1 MTANWTVFRLNRGL
15 GEHLAAWDALNL
27 RLFSNHPLLNGTF
40 VDLLLRNFDQGSAR
54 LCVLTEAGRTEAM
67 CILRPGRA
75 GIWTS
80 FLPSQAQVGPTLMLT
95 PKSLNQLMRT
105 LPGLVTAIDFL
116 CNDPAFGGF
125 SDNADSAFDLEQNSL
140 TMSINLKGGFENYWK
155 SRSKSLTSNISR
167 YERRLIGDQI
177 TQTTTCI
184 SEPAAIGHAVR
195 QYAELESSGWK
206 GKEGT
211 ALTVNNTQGK
221 FYTDLLERFAES
233 GSALVYELRFN
244 AKLVASRL
252 LICSPGMVVILK
264 TAYDESYSR
273 YAPGR
278 LLLRDVIRDV
288 SHRLPGRIIEF
299 YTDANSDQ
307 LSWGT
312 DQRWIN
318 HVSISKNAASGQL
331 RNAARTLRKLVLPRP
346 LLGIGGQTSIAID
359 VFDHPESFPPDVTEF
374 FSVAENADF
383 QTGSDWYRN
392 LIDTVFKA
400 TTPTKIYVLRQHGH
414 VVAALPIV
422 AEVSKFGSRIRSL
435 SNYYTSLYSPI
446 CGIDTKERHLAL
458 IIAEILTRHA
468 PVISMRFTPLDSK
481 ALTFNWMERALQ
493 DNTLVSFRFFC
504 FGNWYL
510 KVEDDWQAYLKSRT
524 GTLRSTIKRMDKK
537 FTAHGGTIQLK
548 TDRTQLEQTLRE
560 FTAVYAKSWKIP
572 EPFTEFIPG
581 LAKTFATKDSLRM
594 AVAYLDGQP
603 VASQLWIVNGNK
615 ASIFKLAY
623 DENLKAFSP
632 GTLVTAAL
640 MQHVI
645 EIDQVTEVD
654 YLTGD
659 DDYKKT
665 WMSDRRERWGLIAY
679 NPKNWLGIVELIREI
694 TGRMLRRYGADI
706 RKYSKNAKAIFT

>member
-1 MTANWTVFRLNRGL
+1 MRK
-15 GEHLAAWDALNL
+15 
-27 RLFSNHPLLNGTF
+27 
-40 VDLLLRNFDQGSAR
+40 
-54 LCVLTEAGRTEAM
+54 
-67 CILRPGRA
+67 
-75 GIWTS
+75 
-80 FLPSQAQVGPTLMLT
+80 
-95 PKSLNQLMRT
+95 PKAIGQLMRA

-125 SDNADSAFDLEQNSL
+125 AYNADSAFDLEPSSL
-140 TMSINLKGGFENYWK
+140 TMSIDLKDGFENYWK

-167 YERRLIGDQI
+167 YERRLVAEQI
-177 TQTTTCI
+177 TQTTTCTTE
-184 SEPAAIGHAVR
+184 STAIGHAVR

-206 GKEGT
+206 GQQGT
-211 ALTVNNTQGK
+211 ALTANNAQGK
-221 FYTDLLERFAES
+221 FYAAVLERFAES

-264 TAYDESYSR
+264 TTYDESYSK

-278 LLLRDVIRDV
+278 LLLKEVIRDV
-288 SHRLPGRIIEF
+288 SNRLPGRIIEF
-299 YTDANSDQ
+299 YTDADSDQ
-307 LSWGT
+307 LSWST

-318 HVSISKNAASGQL
+318 HVTVSKNAASGQL
-331 RNAARTLRKLVLPRP
+331 RNAARSLRKLVGPRP
-346 LLGIGGQTSIAID
+346 LLGMSGNTSISID

-446 CGIDTKERHLAL
+446 CGINTKEHHLTL
-458 IIAEILTRHA
+458 IVAEILIRHS

-481 ALTFNWMERALQ
+481 ALSFNWMEKALQ
-493 DNTLVSFRFFC
+493 NNALVSFRFFC

-548 TDRTQLEQTLRE
+548 ADRTQLEQTLRE
-560 FTAVYAKSWKIP
+560 FTTVYSKSWKIP
-572 EPFTEFIPG
+572 EPFTGFIPG
-581 LAKTFATKDSLRM
+581 LAETFAAKDSLRM
-594 AVAYLDGQP
+594 AVAYFDGQP
-603 VASQLWIVNGNK
+603 VASQLWIVKGEK
-615 ASIFKLAY
+615 ASIFKVAY
-623 DENLKAFSP
+623 DEKLKAFSP

-640 MQHVI
+640 MQYVI
-645 EIDQVTEVD
+645 DNDRVKEVD

-679 NPKNWLGIVELIREI
+679 NPKNLLGLAELFREI
-694 TGRMLRRYGADI
+694 SGRVFRQFDVYIRRFF
-706 RKYSKNAKAIFT
+706 RKRTTNPS